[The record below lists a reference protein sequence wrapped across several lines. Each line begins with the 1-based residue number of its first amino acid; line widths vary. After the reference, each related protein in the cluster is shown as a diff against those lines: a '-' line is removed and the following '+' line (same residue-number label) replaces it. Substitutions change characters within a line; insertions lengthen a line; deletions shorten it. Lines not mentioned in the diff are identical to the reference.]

1 MAETLRQFF
10 AEHRPDGQVVFLGRK
25 CAEES
30 LIPRHP
36 RPTGARGLREGAL
49 EEAPLWV
56 LGLDRQAGQ
65 SQALHGHCGPGH
77 SPACPHLAA
86 RWSRAEVRPHLRLS
100 CGWLCSQTHL
110 PVGSFGPLPGCPPGL
125 GFPSSITQ
133 RPSSPVLPRGPPLRT
148 THTWLLPG

>member
-10 AEHRPDGQVVFLGRK
+10 AEHRPDGQVVFLGCE

-36 RPTGARGLREGAL
+36 RPTGARGSRECAL

-77 SPACPHLAA
+77 SPAGPHL
-86 RWSRAEVRPHLRLS
+86 LR
-100 CGWLCSQTHL
+100 G
-110 PVGSFGPLPGCPPGL
+110 GL
-125 GFPSSITQ
+125 GQ
-133 RPSSPVLPRGPPLRT
+133 R
-148 THTWLLPG
+148 